1 MGDDLLAKSLDTFIK
16 ADMDNACRTILLVD
30 DEENNIK
37 LLKRTFR
44 GNYNILT
51 ASNGEEALDLVNRE
65 GDNISLIVSDQKMPR
80 MEGTEFLKR
89 VNETHPGIIKIL
101 LTAHQDSDIIVSA
114 INDCRLYQ
122 YVLKPFDPEE
132 LKVSVDNGLK
142 TYMLTSRKNL
152 ITNDLKELFYK
163 TIKAISSA
171 LDAKDP
177 YTHGHSLR
185 VTIYSLILAKHAGLN
200 DHALEELETAGLL
213 HDIGKIGIPQ
223 NILCKTS
230 RLTEEEFAVMKSH
243 AENGEKMIKNVK
255 KLESV
260 AKWLKCHHERW
271 DGRGYPSGLKGLEIP
286 LYARIIAIAD
296 TYDAMTSNRS
306 YRKALPHEV
315 AIKEIKNFAGIQFD
329 PELAKLFVENEAE
342 VKAAHDNP
350 EEYYEKLSFLRKR
363 VNSFDKC
370 AKNNG

>member
-1 MGDDLLAKSLDTFIK
+1 MDDDLLAKSLDTFIK

-185 VTIYSLILAKHAGLN
+185 VTIYSLILA
-200 DHALEELETAGLL
+200 
-213 HDIGKIGIPQ
+213 
-223 NILCKTS
+223 
-230 RLTEEEFAVMKSH
+230 
-243 AENGEKMIKNVK
+243 NGV
-255 KLESV
+255 
-260 AKWLKCHHERW
+260 C
-271 DGRGYPSGLKGLEIP
+271 P
-286 LYARIIAIAD
+286 L
-296 TYDAMTSNRS
+296 
-306 YRKALPHEV
+306 V
-315 AIKEIKNFAGIQFD
+315 
-329 PELAKLFVENEAE
+329 
-342 VKAAHDNP
+342 
-350 EEYYEKLSFLRKR
+350 
-363 VNSFDKC
+363 
-370 AKNNG
+370 